1 MPAATRITLERLENP
16 SVSEDGGSVSF
27 TVRDPSGAGTE
38 IVCRADDLERFVAYL
53 AGLGAQAATV
63 RPDVTPRFFGNTDR
77 VPAEP
82 METSDIGLARG
93 MEDDAVIL
101 VARLFGFD
109 LGFTVNRPQLAALYR
124 EIERTMPRAALAP
137 GEHHHHHHHDH

>member
-1 MPAATRITLERLENP
+1 MSSATRITLERLENA

-27 TVRDPSGAGTE
+27 TVRDPSGSGAE

-53 AGLGAQAATV
+53 AGLGARAAV
-63 RPDVTPRFFGNTDR
+63 RRPDVTPRFFGNTDR
-77 VPAEP
+77 VLAEP

-93 MEDDAVIL
+93 LEDGAVIL

-109 LGFTVNRPQLAALYR
+109 LGFTVTRPQLAALHR

-137 GEHHHHHHHDH
+137 ADHHHHDH